1 MTKSSDRGQLSGQV
15 AIITG
20 GSKGIGLDCA
30 RRFRA
35 EGARVAITGRDE
47 SALEA
52 ARETLGDDVL
62 ILAGDASDAAGVE
75 MAVQAVQD
83 RFGRIDILVNN
94 AGGPAR
100 DAQLVDLPLDV
111 YDATIS
117 LNLRAPLVW
126 TAAVWRTAM
135 KDRGGVVVN
144 MASTASFGLPPGMG
158 VYAIA
163 KAGLVQMTRVLAAEL
178 GPKVRVNGL
187 APGLVDTPATQSIFE
202 FAEAAVAARMPLE
215 RLGRVADI
223 SEAALYLASNR
234 SSWVTGHTLV
244 VDGGSLVA
252 GGRGAGI
259 RATSSRDN

>member
-1 MTKSSDRGQLSGQV
+1 MAVERGELAGRV

-30 RRFRA
+30 RRFLA
-35 EGARVAITGRDE
+35 EGARLAITGRE
-47 SALEA
+47 AGPLEA
-52 ARETLGDDVL
+52 ARAALGPDVL
-62 ILAGDASDAAGVE
+62 TLPGDASDAADAQA
-75 MAVQAVQD
+75 AVKTVLD
-83 RFGRIDILVNN
+83 EFGRIDILVNN

-100 DAQLVDLPLDV
+100 DSHLVALTLED

-126 TAAVWRTAM
+126 TRAVWGASM
-135 KDRGGVVVN
+135 KDLGGVIVN
-144 MASTASFGLPPGMG
+144 MASTASFALPPGMG
-158 VYAIA
+158 AYAVA

-178 GPKVRVNGL
+178 GPKVRVNGV
-187 APGLVDTPATQSIFE
+187 APGLVDTPATHSIFE
-202 FAEAAVAARMPLE
+202 TAEAAVAARMPLA
-215 RLGRVADI
+215 RLGRVADV
-223 SEAALYLASNR
+223 SEAALYLAGER

-259 RATSSRDN
+259 RTVSSAQN